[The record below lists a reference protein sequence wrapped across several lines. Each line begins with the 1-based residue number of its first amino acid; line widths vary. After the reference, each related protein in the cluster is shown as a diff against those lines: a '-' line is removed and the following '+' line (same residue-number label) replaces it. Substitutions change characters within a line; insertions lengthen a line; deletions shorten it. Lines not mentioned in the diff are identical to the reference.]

1 MGVAVGI
8 ECSVTVR
15 AAGLRCRLTDAEPGG
30 LRLRPFVY
38 VLILHSVL
46 ILFAILFVLPA

>member
-15 AAGLRCRLTDAEPGG
+15 AAGLRCRLTDTEPGG